1 MFIIFPQSALNT
13 ALDMEELPHWF
24 DTGHFTVT
32 QLIPERKLSSRSME
46 TSFNSDTIS
55 YHRNRPTKT
64 AWGVVHDVL
73 NYLDLERL
81 VTTYIKLPPK
91 QEQQEIIIRRCAL
104 INL

>member
-1 MFIIFPQSALNT
+1 MFIIFPLQSALNT

-24 DTGHFTVT
+24 DTGYFTVT
-32 QLIPERKLSSRSME
+32 QLIPESKLSSPSME
-46 TSFNSDTIS
+46 TYSDTIS

-73 NYLDLERL
+73 NYLDVERL